1 MFPDDGAPTLGFVDK
16 RLELA
21 VRSRAKRGARTG
33 EYESI
38 TYRQSRALVLHYI
51 TVVMWRYGDRS
62 FESHGAGADFRS
74 G

>member
-1 MFPDDGAPTLGFVDK
+1 MFPNGGAPTLDFVDK
-16 RLELA
+16 RLESA
-21 VRSRAKRGARTG
+21 VRPTAQQGARTG

-51 TVVMWRYGDRS
+51 TVVIWRYGDRS